1 MGHKTG
7 CGTAAPLAGAMVGR
21 IKLRRMKPDIYTKIV
36 LTVIAHTLLIVA
48 RNRYVHP
55 ATTARA
61 GQPMTWSTSGSNDNG
76 CPGLFVLSLYRC
88 LPSSGEI

>member
-1 MGHKTG
+1 
-7 CGTAAPLAGAMVGR
+7 MVGR

-36 LTVIAHTLLIVA
+36 LTVIALTLLIVA

-76 CPGLFVLSLYRC
+76 CPGLFVLSLIPVSAIQWGN
-88 LPSSGEI
+88 LK